1 VTDDRR
7 SEGDPG
13 RACAARRISAIRFPR
28 IADAYVRERIAEIRR
43 PGAAAVGEH
52 RSDRLHIAGPEGR
65 TSDLVRGVLSSA
77 VMKTDNRIEPDTV
90 IHTQVAAAREGRDP
104 RVIARLYSGWAVFGE
119 RQFLRGYALLLP
131 DPVVPSLNA
140 LGAQE
145 RTGFLLDMARLGD
158 ALLKVTGAIRI
169 NYAIYGN
176 IEPALHAHVIPRYA
190 DEVDKLRTAQ
200 PWAYDWAAAPAFDR
214 TAYQELAESL
224 RKELTRMGVTK
235 QMRFDPGANVN
246 G

>member
-1 VTDDRR
+1 M
-7 SEGDPG
+7 
-13 RACAARRISAIRFPR
+13 
-28 IADAYVRERIAEIRR
+28 
-43 PGAAAVGEH
+43 
-52 RSDRLHIAGPEGR
+52 
-65 TSDLVRGVLSSA
+65 
-77 VMKTDNRIEPDTV
+77 MKTDNRIEPDTV

-246 G
+246 GGS